1 MGHLGL
7 FVLLRFSFYF
17 KFCMLLM
24 RVSHSKTSCCD
35 VLKWRFL
42 ICQSI
47 CELCKVSQNTR
58 FFGDEMTLK
67 TTLLVWKLM
76 VTSNALVSCVI
87 NPDEKLESSMTS
99 TSSNVFFS
107 IKANLYY
114 HTSSLSMKHANV
126 LESRSAWVSIV
137 TSLLHL
143 IMIGTKKR
151 GVGS

>member
-1 MGHLGL
+1 
-7 FVLLRFSFYF
+7 
-17 KFCMLLM
+17 
-24 RVSHSKTSCCD
+24 
-35 VLKWRFL
+35 
-42 ICQSI
+42 
-47 CELCKVSQNTR
+47 
-58 FFGDEMTLK
+58 
-67 TTLLVWKLM
+67 
-76 VTSNALVSCVI
+76 VI